1 MLSEMMETSVG
12 KRLTAWVVA
21 FYQARR
27 AHRGVDTLLCFR
39 QFQSSRFVASATEVE
54 GLIETIS
61 TSGVDPGCS
70 ERHQVTGPMLP
81 THQLLTEVGEDG

>member
-1 MLSEMMETSVG
+1 VSFIE
-12 KRLTAWVVA
+12 
-21 FYQARR
+21 
-27 AHRGVDTLLCFR
+27 RGERIVELIRYFIFVNFNHLK
-39 QFQSSRFVASATEVE
+39 FVASATEVE

>member
-1 MLSEMMETSVG
+1 MSFIE
-12 KRLTAWVVA
+12 
-21 FYQARR
+21 
-27 AHRGVDTLLCFR
+27 RGERIVELIRYFFVNFNHLDLKL
-39 QFQSSRFVASATEVE
+39 VASATEVE